1 MSVVTGIRN
10 LLCRKK
16 LEQEKINAGQ
26 TVQKPASISTRA
38 FGIPVA
44 LGFAFMLL
52 ALANIIPPAQAVD
65 INLSIITDT
74 INAFI
79 DLIEPIT
86 NLVIAIV
93 PLWFVIAIL
102 GFVMGLLAA
111 VLAMIKKGMNWG

>member
-1 MSVVTGIRN
+1 MTAINNFR
-10 LLCRKK
+10 CKRKV
-16 LEQEKINAGQ
+16 EQLKNDAGQ
-26 TVQKPASISTRA
+26 TVGNARPANLRM

-44 LGFAFMLL
+44 LGFAFLL
-52 ALANIIPPAQAVD
+52 MSLAGIGAPAQAVD
-65 INLSIITDT
+65 INLSVITQT

-86 NLVIAIV
+86 SLVIAIV